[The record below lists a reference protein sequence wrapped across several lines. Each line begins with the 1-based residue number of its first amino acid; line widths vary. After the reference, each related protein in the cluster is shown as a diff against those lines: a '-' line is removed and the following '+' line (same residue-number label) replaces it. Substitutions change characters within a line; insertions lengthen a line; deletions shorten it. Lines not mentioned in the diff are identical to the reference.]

1 MSRTVVRL
9 IALVAIYAAT
19 ASAAERDWQKGV
31 WRDVTVE
38 RPRVT
43 VGIVTGDPNHRT
55 PQPASARERR
65 KYVIETA
72 THRFELQQDATAD
85 TARVDAEL
93 GEPVTFAIEKKN
105 VYVKD
110 TDGREHRLTLTKQTP
125 LVR

>member
-1 MSRTVVRL
+1 MRTFMPL
-9 IALVAIYAAT
+9 LLGCLVLLMT
-19 ASAAERDWQKGV
+19 AGVAAEREWQKGV
-31 WRDVTVE
+31 WRDAMVE

-125 LVR
+125 LSK